1 MSDTNAQWYFGNNIL
16 VHNSSY
22 FLYPDPEEKDLDKIV
37 EYVDFV
43 GKEVNASFPDF
54 LKRRFFV
61 NENHCNFIKSAREIV
76 ATGGIFVTKK
86 RYILNVVDKE
96 GKRKEHAKVMGLDLK
111 KSNLPHYVQERLTD
125 WVIRYIKG
133 ESWESLQDDLLKFKH
148 DVRNNSIMDLGLP
161 KGVNKVE
168 YYTEQYRLLGDKA
181 RLPGHVAASIM
192 YNIQRDNF
200 KSYSFPQ
207 ITSGSKIRVFK
218 LKQKVG
224 KFKSIALP
232 SDLEEIPT
240 WFEDNVVLSLEEHIK
255 SLVDAPLQNILDAV
269 GKRVPTEQSQFLS
282 TFLEF

>member
-1 MSDTNAQWYFGNNIL
+1 
-16 VHNSSY
+16 
-22 FLYPDPEEKDLDKIV
+22 
-37 EYVDFV
+37 
-43 GKEVNASFPDF
+43 
-54 LKRRFFV
+54 
-61 NENHCNFIKSAREIV
+61 
-76 ATGGIFVTKK
+76 
-86 RYILNVVDKE
+86 
-96 GKRKEHAKVMGLDLK
+96 MGLDIK

-133 ESWESLQDDLLKFKH
+133 ESWTSLENDLLSFKH
-148 DVRNNSIMDLGLP
+148 DVRNNSIMDLGIP

-168 YYTEQYRLLGDKA
+168 YYTEQYRQLGVKA

-200 KSYSFPQ
+200 ESYSFPQ

-232 SDLEEIPT
+232 SDLEEIPE
-240 WFEDNVVLSLEEHIK
+240 WFEENVVLSMEEHIK
-255 SLVDAPLQNILDAV
+255 SLIDNPLQNILDAV
-269 GKRVPTEQSQFLS
+269 NKRVPTEQTQFLN